1 MFKNWY
7 ITDVDLSFAFPAKYI
22 YFSKLNTSL
31 ENIFCMEDA
40 GHLFIHLNNK

>member
-1 MFKNWY
+1 MMFICPMPSMQNIY
-7 ITDVDLSFAFPAKYI
+7 LSENI
-22 YFSKLNTSL
+22 NL

>member
-1 MFKNWY
+1 MICMSNKCSQN
-7 ITDVDLSFAFPAKYI
+7 VKLHMQNI
-22 YFSKLNTSL
+22 YVSKLKITL